1 MIYTVGYEVDG
12 FKSAT
17 IQDVKN
23 FIHIKKILPFDL
35 ETTGFFPQNS
45 SIISVV
51 IGDINDQFILDPD
64 LLSELKYEF
73 ENYTVIGQNLLFD
86 LRFLIHLDIWVQ
98 EAIDTHL
105 NQKILTMGIKTAK
118 ADLGTLCS
126 IYMNIEIDKTL
137 QKTVAYTSKEDP
149 NHIYYAVTDVKY
161 LEIIHK
167 KQLNK
172 LEQHDLIKTYT
183 LEKRFLLALA
193 YMAYCGM
200 RVDLDIL
207 RDQLTQQ
214 QTRADELVKLL
225 NKSIIDHNIE
235 QFIVKQLGSLFP
247 EEDKVSINW
256 NSSQQVIDYFKFF
269 NISMFVLDK
278 KSKEMKPTVSVTQ
291 LEEIDNPYAK
301 LYVEYAHLK
310 KLLSTYG
317 YNIEKMVLTMPDNRL
332 RTNWTQIVDS
342 GRLVSGRGKEKL
354 KGNIKFTNLQN
365 FPQSGRGIFTAKPGH
380 SYIIADYS
388 SQEPRLIAEYSGDKG
403 FADHNTGVKD
413 MHCFFVQRV
422 HPETMPMPH
431 NDIKKKYPD
440 ERKECKKITFAMT
453 YLGDHHTIHRNTG
466 LPKELCMK
474 IEKDYYETF
483 SGVKPYF
490 ERCYQDLLR
499 NEYILIDPI
508 SKRKRYV
515 PEVRMFKAL
524 KAQTNAIKRE
534 YWQAK
539 KEDSEFYHKHKY
551 AFSKTMQLENQLRK
565 AAANTPIQG
574 TGALMTKLAAVYNMV
589 DIINNKLCNIAL
601 CVNMVHDELVY
612 EVPDQYLEF
621 FTNIVHVNMIRAAQ
635 VFMKTV
641 PMSVEIKTNTKWI
654 K

>member
-12 FKSAT
+12 FKSTT

-23 FIHIKKILPFDL
+23 FIHAKKIIPFDL

-45 SIISVV
+45 SIISIS
-51 IGDINDQFILDPD
+51 IGDINNQFIIAPE
-64 LLSELKYEF
+64 LLHELKYEF

-86 LRFLIHLDIWVQ
+86 LRFLIHQDIWVSD
-98 EAIDTHL
+98 AIDTYL
-105 NQKILTMGIKTAK
+105 NQKILTTGIDTAK
-118 ADLGTLCS
+118 ADLGTLC
-126 IYMNIEIDKTL
+126 IMYMNIEIDKAM
-137 QKTVAYTSKEDP
+137 QGNVAYSSKNDP
-149 NHIYYAVTDVKY
+149 NHIYYATTDVKY
-161 LEIIHK
+161 LEIIYK
-167 KQLNK
+167 KQLIK
-172 LEQHDLIKTYT
+172 LERQELIKTYT

-200 RVDLDIL
+200 GVDINIL
-207 RDQLTQQ
+207 RDQLKIQQ
-214 QTRADELVKLL
+214 ARADELIKLL
-225 NKSIIDHNIE
+225 NQSIIDNNIE
-235 QFIVKQLGSLFP
+235 EFIVKQLGSLFP
-247 EEDKVSINW
+247 EEVKTCINW
-256 NSSQQVIDYFKFF
+256 NSSSQVIEYFKYF
-269 NISMFVLDK
+269 NISMFTLDK
-278 KSKEMKPTVSVTQ
+278 STKEMKPTVSVDQ
-291 LEEIDNPYAK
+291 LAEIDHPYAK
-301 LYVEYAHLK
+301 LYVEYSHLK

-365 FPQSGRGIFTAKPGH
+365 FPQSGRNIFTAKPGH

-413 MHCFFVQRV
+413 MHCFFVQRK
-422 HPETMPMPH
+422 HPETMSMTH
-431 NDIKKKYPD
+431 NEIKKKYPD

-453 YLGDHHTIHRNTG
+453 YLGDHHTIHRNTK
-466 LPKELCMK
+466 LPEELCK
-474 IEKDYYETF
+474 QIEKDYYETF

-490 ERCYQDLLR
+490 EQCYQDLLKR
-499 NEYILIDPI
+499 EYILIDPI

-515 PEVRMFKAL
+515 PEVRLYKAFKA
-524 KAQTNAIKRE
+524 QIQAIKHE

-539 KEDSEFYHKHKY
+539 KENSEFYHKHKH
-551 AFSKTMQLENQLRK
+551 AFSKTMKLENALRK

-574 TGALMTKLAAVYNMV
+574 TGASMTKLAAIYIMEE
-589 DIINNKLCNIAL
+589 IINNKLMNIAL

-612 EVPDQYLEF
+612 EVPDAYLDF
-621 FTNIVHVNMIRAAQ
+621 FTNIVNVNMIKAAQ

-641 PMSVEIKTNTKWI
+641 PMTVEIKTNTKWI